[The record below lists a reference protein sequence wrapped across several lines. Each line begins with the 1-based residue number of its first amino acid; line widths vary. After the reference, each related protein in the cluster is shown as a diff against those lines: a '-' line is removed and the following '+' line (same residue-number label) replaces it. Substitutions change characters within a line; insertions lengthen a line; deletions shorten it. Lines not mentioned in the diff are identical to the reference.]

1 PFWNVKSLLTSDR
14 SIKVFL
20 AIEDN
25 EVFILRRIP
34 RSIEQARELVETL
47 MEHNK
52 ASELRG
58 SPIFTHQV

>member
-1 PFWNVKSLLTSDR
+1 MWQLKTMKSSSGR
-14 SIKVFL
+14 SIEVSL

-47 MEHNK
+47 MEHNR
-52 ASELRG
+52 APEPRG
-58 SPIFTHQV
+58 SHIITQV